1 MMPLALSLLAIA
13 PVGAPPPASSQSAV
27 QQSPAASSSAIPPAT
42 QTASQADTTPPVS
55 TTFRTRK
62 GIAQLEKCLTDR
74 LSKVGEVTSVPIEGM
89 KTLMYS
95 TTDEPP
101 MMINI
106 DPPSVIVTTKFAI
119 GTQPIVKG
127 CL

>member
-1 MMPLALSLLAIA
+1 MPRSRPAARLVSICVQRPGRVAL
-13 PVGAPPPASSQSAV
+13 GDPASHS
-27 QQSPAASSSAIPPAT
+27 
-42 QTASQADTTPPVS
+42 TASQADTTPPVS

>member
-1 MMPLALSLLAIA
+1 MLLALSLLALALAATPPVPQPA
-13 PVGAPPPASSQSAV
+13 PAGSPSAISRSPPPASPVDA
-27 QQSPAASSSAIPPAT
+27 
-42 QTASQADTTPPVS
+42 QAKPEGTTYLS
-55 TTFRTRK
+55 KK
-62 GIAQLEKCLTDR
+62 GVAELEKCLTDR

-106 DPPSVIVTTKFAI
+106 DPPSVIVTTRFAI

>member
-1 MMPLALSLLAIA
+1 MFLALSLLALA
-13 PVGAPPPASSQSAV
+13 PAGAPPAAAPQPAV
-27 QQSPAASSSAIPPAT
+27 KPPAR
-42 QTASQADTTPPVS
+42 TASPGDTPTPPVG

-62 GIAQLEKCLTDR
+62 SIAQLEKCLTDR

-106 DPPSVIVTTKFAI
+106 DPPSLIVTTKFAI
-119 GTQPIVKG
+119 GTKPIVKS
-127 CL
+127 CV

>member
-1 MMPLALSLLAIA
+1 MMLLALSLLAIA
-13 PVGAPPPASSQSAV
+13 RSPRRRRLVSTCL
-27 QQSPAASSSAIPPAT
+27 QQSRRVALGNPAIHADRIAGRYNSSG
-42 QTASQADTTPPVS
+42 S